1 MFRRTATHRDLLIFR
16 ARSECLLLNI
26 KCRLPDLWNNEK
38 IFSTCVSRKR
48 AREMKDFIGIN
59 LVQVFLFL
67 STMST
72 NLRALFYVL
81 CVCVC
86 ASSRRRVCFSLSL
99 SLFLF
104 SPPFRVLRLEEAPS
118 SRCAAET
125 SGSSS
130 RSSESIDISSW
141 SSTRWRRTKSVE
153 SIRRLATIRG
163 R

>member
-1 MFRRTATHRDLLIFR
+1 MPFFCD
-16 ARSECLLLNI
+16 CLTFGTTKRYFQL
-26 KCRLPDLWNNEK
+26 
-38 IFSTCVSRKR
+38 VSRKQE
-48 AREMKDFIGIN
+48 REMKDFIGISCTS
-59 LVQVFLFL
+59 L
-67 STMST
+67 SLSLYYVYKSARAI
-72 NLRALFYVL
+72 LRAM

-86 ASSRRRVCFSLSL
+86 ASSRRRVVACVSLSL

-104 SPPFRVLRLEEAPS
+104 FPPFRVLRLEEAPS

-141 SSTRWRRTKSVE
+141 SSTRRGRTKSVE
-153 SIRRLATIRG
+153 SIRRLATVRG

>member
-38 IFSTCVSRKR
+38 IFSTCVSKASARDEGFYRYKSCTSLSLSLYYVYKSAR
-48 AREMKDFIGIN
+48 AI
-59 LVQVFLFL
+59 
-67 STMST
+67 
-72 NLRALFYVL
+72 LRAMRV
-81 CVCVC
+81 CVCVV
-86 ASSRRRVCFSLSL
+86 ASSRVFLSL

-104 SPPFRVLRLEEAPS
+104 FPPFRALRLEEAPS

-130 RSSESIDISSW
+130 RSSESIGISSW

-153 SIRRLATIRG
+153 SIRRLATVRG

>member
-48 AREMKDFIGIN
+48 AREMKDFIGISCTS
-59 LVQVFLFL
+59 L
-67 STMST
+67 SLS
-72 NLRALFYVL
+72 LYYVYKSARAIFCAM

-153 SIRRLATIRG
+153 SIRRLATVRG